1 MHMIQR
7 KRRTMLRR
15 RVING
20 EVDLEA
26 LGIKR
31 LTVPQEILDKM
42 PVTTYSAAHIP
53 PLPTEP
59 EFAHTKEIT
68 SSSPSSPIAAVAA
81 TSVPRT
87 SKDGSVVSPSVA
99 QHSQAYSQPT
109 CPICLDDF
117 EAGETLVRELPCH
130 HIFHPD
136 CVDTFLL
143 NNSSLCPMCKVST
156 LPKGYCPANITNAM
170 VRRER
175 NIRRLRDRV
184 PRRQS
189 MASHPNANSRR
200 TFPVPVVGRIFSG
213 GPRRVFAGQGR
224 SNIEMRD
231 TRASELPLHNNQR
244 QSPLTSPVDTTSPA
258 APVSDANAAPQSPCD
273 PPVPPVTGQTRR
285 EWARQRALAMIGRRG
300 TEAEVDPV
308 EREEATR
315 PRWRKAVGRVF
326 PGLA

>member
-1 MHMIQR
+1 
-7 KRRTMLRR
+7 
-15 RVING
+15 
-20 EVDLEA
+20 
-26 LGIKR
+26 
-31 LTVPQEILDKM
+31 M

-53 PLPTEP
+53 PLPTEH
-59 EFAHTKEIT
+59 ELNHTKEIA
-68 SSSPSSPIAAVAA
+68 SSSPSSPVAAIAAIA
-81 TSVPRT
+81 VPRAT
-87 SKDGSVVSPSVA
+87 KEDSVVSPSVA

-189 MASHPNANSRR
+189 MASHPNAASRR
-200 TFPVPVVGRIFSG
+200 IFSMPVVGRVFPG
-213 GPRRVFAGQGR
+213 GSRRMLAGPGR
-224 SNIEMRD
+224 PNIEMRD

-244 QSPLTSPVDTTSPA
+244 RSPPSSPVDTPSA
-258 APVSDANAAPQSPCD
+258 APPVSDPNANPQTPCD
-273 PPVPPVTGQTRR
+273 PPVSPVTGQTRR

-300 TEAEVDPV
+300 TEAEIDPA